1 MACPLVAMH
10 DMRCATHT
18 RGGIKFP
25 MLGIVD
31 EEGNPW
37 HNKKAQQR
45 QMMEGVEG
53 SHLCVPLQC
62 ELCWYRT
69 LEGRN
74 PIPGRVNVYLTCIWQ
89 ANLKAMLG
97 KSLLT
102 IRVHRSQAMA
112 SLQNAMRIGKT
123 PVYHP
128 RGPFFVGDPAGMS
141 LAVDMLLKSLV
152 AKRRILN
159 HVRFAML

>member
-1 MACPLVAMH
+1 M
-10 DMRCATHT
+10 
-18 RGGIKFP
+18 
-25 MLGIVD
+25 
-31 EEGNPW
+31 
-37 HNKKAQQR
+37 
-45 QMMEGVEG
+45 
-53 SHLCVPLQC
+53 
-62 ELCWYRT
+62 
-69 LEGRN
+69 
-74 PIPGRVNVYLTCIWQ
+74 YLTCFGQ
-89 ANLKAMLG
+89 ANLDAMLG
-97 KSLLT
+97 KSPLT
-102 IRVHRSQAMA
+102 IGAHRSQTLA